1 MKVLVCSESNKYTWR
16 RSCDNINYMKNNI
29 KISQEKTYYSLSF
42 SYTFEKE
49 NDITYF
55 AHSPPYTFTMLDT
68 YLLKLSNSNEYSSYF
83 KRRTLTES
91 PGGNYVELLTIT
103 NFQSK
108 KDKRT
113 VFITSRVH
121 PGESPSSFVCE
132 GIIDYLLSHNEEV
145 RQLRDEFVF
154 KIVPMLN
161 PDGVING
168 NYRCSLSGYD
178 LNRVWH
184 YDNKISSP

>member
-1 MKVLVCSESNKYTWR
+1 
-16 RSCDNINYMKNNI
+16 
-29 KISQEKTYYSLSF
+29 
-42 SYTFEKE
+42 
-49 NDITYF
+49 
-55 AHSPPYTFTMLDT
+55 MLDR
-68 YLLKLSNSNEYSSYF
+68 YLLKIDNKSEYTHIF

-103 NFQSK
+103 NFRVKQPK
-108 KDKRT
+108 KI
-113 VFITSRVH
+113 VFVTSRVH

-132 GIIDYLLSHNEEV
+132 GLINYLLTDSEEV
-145 RQLRDEFVF
+145 RQLRDEFIF

-168 NYRCSLSGYD
+168 SYRCSLSGYD

-184 YDNKISSP
+184 YDNKISSPEVYYTKRALI